1 MTLHPTDLL
10 THQCRWSDCDNC
22 PEPRRCQHT
31 CHVVAETPPLRLGG
45 RLAAA
50 RRVWGRWT

>member
-1 MTLHPTDLL
+1 MTDLL
-10 THQCRWSDCDNC
+10 THACRWDNCADC
-22 PEPRRCQHT
+22 PEPRRCDCT